1 MSSTSLPRDAALRT
15 RARAVIPGGMYGHQ
29 NATLLP
35 EGFPQYFVEGSGC
48 RVRDVD
54 GNEYIDF
61 MCSYGPILL
70 GHRHPA
76 VEEAVRGQLARGDCF
91 NGPGPAMVEL
101 AERLVD
107 RVAHADWALF
117 QKNGTDATTLCV
129 TIARAATGRSVVLVA
144 AGAYH
149 GSAPWC
155 TPIPAGVVAEDRVN
169 VATFPYNDLA
179 ALRAAADAA
188 GDDLAAVLV
197 SPLKHDVFVDEELV
211 DPDFARGLRALC
223 DERGALL
230 LLDEVRAGL
239 RMGRGGSWEAIGVAP
254 DLSAWSKALANGYPI
269 AAVLGADAQREAA
282 TQVFATGSFWF
293 SALPMVAAL
302 ATLAEADSVDAYAGM
317 VAAGERLRAGLSEQS
332 KAHGLSLRQSGP
344 PQLPM
349 LLFDDDPQFET
360 GRVFTASAVRR
371 GVYLHPYH
379 NLFLCA
385 AHDDAA
391 VDAALER
398 TDDAFRDAAASR

>member
-1 MSSTSLPRDAALRT
+1 MSHSLKRDTALRE

-29 NATLLP
+29 NATMMP

-61 MCSYGPILL
+61 MCSYGPVLL

-76 VEEAVRGQLARGDCF
+76 VEDAVHTQLARGDCF
-91 NGPGPAMVEL
+91 NGPGPSMVEL

-107 RVAHADWALF
+107 RVGHADWALF

-129 TIARAATGRSVVLVA
+129 TIARAATGRRKLLVA
-144 AGAYH
+144 SGAYH
-149 GSAPWC
+149 GAAPWC
-155 TPIPAGVVAEDRVN
+155 TPIPAGVVAEDRAN
-169 VATFPYNDLA
+169 IGTFVYNDLA
-179 ALRAAADAA
+179 GLREAADAA
-188 GDDLAAVLV
+188 GDELAAVLV
-197 SPLKHDVFVDEELV
+197 SPLKHDVFVDEEMV
-211 DPDFARGLRALC
+211 DPDFARGLRSLC

-239 RMGRGGSWEAIGVAP
+239 RMARGGSWEALGVAP

-269 AAVLGADAQREAA
+269 AAVLGAEAHREAA
-282 TQVFATGSFWF
+282 TQVFSTGSFWF
-293 SALPMVAAL
+293 STLPMVAAL
-302 ATLAEADSVDAYAGM
+302 ATLEAADAEDAHTR
-317 VAAGERLRAGLSEQS
+317 VVRAGERFRKGLTAQS
-332 KAHGLSLRQSGP
+332 ASHDLPLRQSGP
-344 PQLPM
+344 PQMPM
-349 LLFDDDPQFET
+349 LLFDNDPQFEI
-360 GRVFTASAVRR
+360 GRRFTASAARR
-371 GVYLHPYH
+371 GVFLHPYH

-391 VDAALER
+391 IDAALAH
-398 TDDAFRDAAASR
+398 TDEAFRDAKASL